1 MVDLGV
7 TAVRSRVTFGG
18 ESVTLGFLETLGDH
32 SSRTISEA
40 HSAWFMCSEVGLLL
54 RLDRDGRML
63 GVLGVVRLEE
73 GETRARVTVNPSYG
87 L

>member
-1 MVDLGV
+1 M
-7 TAVRSRVTFGG
+7 RSRVTFGG

-63 GVLGVVRLEE
+63 GSMVGTAGVVGGVEKVSVSGDNRPPEDIL
-73 GETRARVTVNPSYG
+73 
-87 L
+87 